1 MWRCGGAG
9 DRAGGPAHELKAW
22 ARAPDSARELLQQ
35 VHAAGVWSDLRG
47 KPGTT
52 RELRKAPVRMIRV
65 AATLIATLIA
75 AAAASAAPGSLDST
89 FGAGGKTTTSF
100 GTGSADIY
108 ALVLQPDGKMVAA
121 GWDGSQS
128 AFALVRHNA
137 NGSLDTT
144 FGTGGTVITS
154 IGTDGTGA
162 SALVLQPDGKLVAA
176 GTTTNDGSA
185 YDFTLVRYN
194 ANGSLDATFGTG
206 GKVTTPIGTGDN
218 SVSAL
223 VLQSDGKLVA
233 AGYALIAGT
242 DDFTLVRYLGQV
254 CGDAIVAAPE
264 QCDAGAANGTA
275 SSCCTGSCQFATAGT
290 TCTGGH
296 CDGTG
301 DCLPAPTTTITTT
314 STTTTTAPPTT
325 TSTTTST
332 ATSTT
337 ATSTTTTTTTTPTTK
352 STTSTNH
359 HTTTTPA
366 S

>member
-65 AATLIATLIA
+65 AVTLIATLIA

-108 ALVLQPDGKMVAA
+108 ALVLQPDGKLVAA
-121 GWDGSQS
+121 GSDVSQS
-128 AFALVRHNA
+128 AFALVRYNA
-137 NGSLDTT
+137 NGSLDPTFGMSGTASTPIGIDTSGASALVLQSDGKLVAADFAVVRYNTNGSLDATFGAGGKVTTSIGSDEDDAYALALQPDGKLVAAGVTLNGFRWDFALVRYNTNGSLDTT
-144 FGTGGTVITS
+144 FGTGGT
-154 IGTDGTGA
+154 
-162 SALVLQPDGKLVAA
+162 
-176 GTTTNDGSA
+176 
-185 YDFTLVRYN
+185 
-194 ANGSLDATFGTG
+194 
-206 GKVTTPIGTGDN
+206 VTTPIGTGDN

-242 DDFTLVRYLGQV
+242 YDFTLV
-254 CGDAIVAAPE
+254 
-264 QCDAGAANGTA
+264 
-275 SSCCTGSCQFATAGT
+275 
-290 TCTGGH
+290 
-296 CDGTG
+296 
-301 DCLPAPTTTITTT
+301 
-314 STTTTTAPPTT
+314 
-325 TSTTTST
+325 
-332 ATSTT
+332 
-337 ATSTTTTTTTTPTTK
+337 
-352 STTSTNH
+352 
-359 HTTTTPA
+359 
-366 S
+366 